1 MKKSMYYRKLLFIIL
16 AISMLPI
23 VVLGIYSFFNNQMAL
38 REKVNARNYMQL
50 HQTVTTT
57 ERTLKFI
64 QDYYTLTMLYE
75 NEGIADWQET
85 ALETAQVSDIITLQK
100 LLAGGVIT
108 YDIIKEVSLVNT
120 RHNWAISQAGIYSLL
135 DVGDYITIMRI
146 LEDNRAVYWRFV
158 PIDEELNQRVINGN
172 IFLVINPRT
181 GMSGSEGMFMVV
193 SLSNYQMDKLLSD
206 NRSEFA
212 LTVTDSDGIVIYD
225 SDGRDIGQ
233 HYSELAE
240 LADYMLVPTT
250 EERAIAHDGNYYN
263 VAHSDMTGFHYIS
276 RYTNQDI
283 LAASTFMY
291 YLILL
296 ICLFLILVVLLLT
309 VVESRRMYAPIQ
321 SMVSRFSGHAAGKG
335 TDEFDLI
342 RSGIADLQHE
352 NLSMREELSQYMP
365 MLDEL
370 FIMKLARYQLS
381 REQTEEMAK
390 QLDVFDR
397 WVYMCF
403 VAIHI
408 RHSRQ
413 DVQHDI
419 RLIALSNIAMQV
431 IPPENRMKYV
441 IHNGN
446 CIILVG
452 GKRTMLEDFMDDLL
466 LWNQQIS
473 QIVREKLNESLTIGV
488 STVFD
493 DFSDA
498 QNAFRESQNV
508 LLYRGVVKQQQTVES
523 SITFFDDVKP
533 DTMDVDE
540 YPRALVAELMD
551 AISRLKPETAYAKL
565 DEIIRWVYSKNLPL
579 NAFQFY
585 LMRLTADLFT
595 VLKVG
600 HSISDVI
607 KTSRPLL
614 EELGRIVS
622 PDDMRS
628 FFSKRLMDPIM
639 RILSEAGSAQDQI
652 AEKVLRMIQEEYA
665 SDLSIESCAE
675 RLNYHPTYIWRVMRN
690 KLGTT
695 FQECLLTY
703 RMKIAQ
709 QWLVETDIT
718 VNEIASRLRY
728 NNAQNFIRSFKKITG
743 TTPGNYRQTKRR

>member
-1 MKKSMYYRKLLFIIL
+1 MKKPTYYRKLLFIIL

-23 VVLGIYSFFNNQMAL
+23 VVLGLYSFYNNQMAL
-38 REKVNARNYMQL
+38 REKVNARNYSQL
-50 HQTVTTT
+50 RQTATAT

-64 QDYYTLTMLYE
+64 QDYYTLIMLYE
-75 NEGIADWQET
+75 NEDIEDWQET
-85 ALETAQVSDIITLQK
+85 ALESAQVSDIITLQK

-120 RHNWAISQAGIYSLL
+120 RHNWAISQSGIYSLL
-135 DVGDYITIMRI
+135 NAGDYSTIMRI
-146 LEDNRAVYWRFV
+146 LEDDRAVYWRFV
-158 PIDEELNQRVINGN
+158 PIDEDLNQRVINGN
-172 IFLVINPRT
+172 IFLVINPCT
-181 GMSGSEGMFMVV
+181 GMRGGNGMFMVV
-193 SLSNYQMDKLLSD
+193 SLSNYQMEKLFSA

-225 SDGRDIGQ
+225 SDGRNIGR
-233 HYSELAE
+233 HYSELDE
-240 LADYMLVPTT
+240 FENYTLTPTT
-250 EERAIAHDGNYYN
+250 EDSPVALGRTYYN
-263 VAHSDMTGFHYIS
+263 VSRSDMTGFMYVS
-276 RYTNQDI
+276 RYTNRDI
-283 LAASTFMY
+283 MAASTFMY

-296 ICLFLILVVLLLT
+296 ICMFLILVVLTLT
-309 VVESRRMYAPIQ
+309 VIESRRMYAPIQ
-321 SMVSRFSGHAAGKG
+321 SMVSRFANGTVGKA

-342 RSGIADLQHE
+342 RSGITDLQNE
-352 NLSMREELSQYMP
+352 NLSMREELSQYLP

-381 REQTEEMAK
+381 QEQTEEMAK
-390 QLDVFDR
+390 QLGVFDR

-408 RHSRQ
+408 RHGRQ
-413 DVQHDI
+413 DLQHDI

-446 CIILVG
+446 CMILVG
-452 GKRTMLEDFMDDLL
+452 SNRTMLEDFMDDLL
-466 LWNQQIS
+466 AWNQKIS
-473 QIVREKLNESLTIGV
+473 QIVREKLNDSLTIGV

-508 LLYRGVVKQQQTVES
+508 LLYRGVVKQQQTPET

-533 DTMDVDE
+533 DSLYADE
-540 YPRALVAELMD
+540 YPRALVAELTD
-551 AISRLKPETAYAKL
+551 SISRLKRETAYAKL
-565 DEIIRWVYSKNLPL
+565 DEVIRWVYSKNLPI

-600 HSISDVI
+600 YSISDVI
-607 KTSRPLL
+607 KTSRPLM
-614 EELGRIVS
+614 EELGMIVS
-622 PDDMRS
+622 PDDMRN
-628 FFSKRLMDPIM
+628 FFTKRLVDPIM
-639 RILSEAGSAQDQI
+639 NILSEAGSSQDQI
-652 AEKVLRMIQEEYA
+652 AEQVLKIIREEYA

-695 FQECLLTY
+695 FQEYLLKY
-703 RMKIAQ
+703 RMEIAQ
-709 QWLVETDIT
+709 KWLVETNIT

-728 NNAQNFIRSFKKITG
+728 NNAQNFIRSFKKYTG
-743 TTPGNYRQTKRR
+743 TTPGNYRQFNRH

>member
-1 MKKSMYYRKLLFIIL
+1 MKKNTYYRKLLFIIL

-23 VVLGIYSFFNNQMAL
+23 VVLGLYAFCNNQVAL
-38 REKVNARNYMQL
+38 REKVNARNYTQL

-64 QDYYTLTMLYE
+64 QDYYTLIMLYE
-75 NEGIADWQET
+75 NEGIEDWQET
-85 ALETAQVSDIITLQK
+85 ALESAQISDIITLQK

-158 PIDEELNQRVINGN
+158 PIDEALNQRVINGN

-206 NRSEFA
+206 NRCEFA

-225 SDGRDIGQ
+225 SDGRTIGQ
-233 HYSELAE
+233 HYSALAE
-240 LADYMLVPTT
+240 FADYTLAPTV
-250 EERAIAHDGNYYN
+250 EEHPVVRDGVYYN

-276 RYTNQDI
+276 RYTNRDV

-296 ICLFLILVVLLLT
+296 LCLFLVVVVLVLT
-309 VVESRRMYAPIQ
+309 IVESRRMYAPIQ
-321 SMVSRFSGHAAGKG
+321 SMVSRFANKSTGK
-335 TDEFDLI
+335 TADEFDLI

-381 REQTEEMAK
+381 REQMEEMAK
-390 QLDVFDR
+390 QLGVFDR

-408 RHSRQ
+408 CHSRQ

-446 CIILVG
+446 CIVLVG

-473 QIVREKLNESLTIGV
+473 QIAREKLDASLTIGV

-493 DFSDA
+493 DYSDA

-508 LLYRGVVKQQQTVES
+508 LLYRGVVKRQQTPES

-551 AISRLKPETAYAKL
+551 AISRLKSEPAYAKL
-565 DEIIRWVYSKNLPL
+565 DEIIRWIYSKNLPI
-579 NAFQFY
+579 NAFQFT

-607 KTSRPLL
+607 KTNRSLL
-614 EELGRIVS
+614 EELARIVS
-622 PDDMRS
+622 PDDMRG
-628 FFSKRLMDPIM
+628 FFITRLMDPIM

-652 AEKVLRMIQEEYA
+652 VEKVLRIIEEEYA

-709 QWLVETDIT
+709 QWLVESDIT

-728 NNAQNFIRSFKKITG
+728 NNAQNFIRSFKKFTG
-743 TTPGNYRQTKRR
+743 TTPGNYRQTQRR